1 MTRLRYIVNFTIK
14 GESVSKFFNEEDHA
28 KDFSKMV
35 DGEITSFSSTDYSG
49 SYTQDRSRHNKKGN
63 K

>member
-14 GESVSKFFNEEDHA
+14 GESVSKFFNEEDQA

-35 DGEITSFSSTDYSG
+35 DGKITSFSSTDYNG